1 MIVPIFRNENNMMK
15 FPQCVSYDIK
25 KQVGMVVLY
34 SLRTV
39 LLQRCTSW
47 LIFFETQPGARAGDG
62 GLPDPRTHQGPH
74 TSAVPPGD
82 PESQTNCW
90 GFPQILN
97 EKGSGE
103 IVHEEKRV
111 RESDGKEVKTLKI
124 NSLSFYFLKV
134 NTLLK
139 NNIEGI
145 ILKWSYQVSMAS
157 PFSNDMNNNNK

>member
-25 KQVGMVVLY
+25 KQVKMVVLY

-62 GLPDPRTHQGPH
+62 GLPDPRAHQGPH
-74 TSAVPPGD
+74 TSALPTGD

-145 ILKWSYQVSMAS
+145 ILKWSYQVFRDC
-157 PFSNDMNNNNK
+157 PFTNGINNKNN